1 MGTGVG
7 KWSCGVTLEL
17 KGVFNRTGL
26 LNSPGILSSWS
37 EKKSTVGSYYF
48 SQDLALT
55 NTLHYPIERVG
66 GGKKERDRKEERK
79 KGGKNEG
86 KRERGK

>member
-1 MGTGVG
+1 MIRGE
-7 KWSCGVTLEL
+7 KYCRE
-17 KGVFNRTGL
+17 L
-26 LNSPGILSSWS
+26 LNPH
-37 EKKSTVGSYYF
+37 F

-66 GGKKERDRKEERK
+66 EGKKERDRKEERK